1 MQNLAI
7 FHESNKDAAYYRQQV
22 SERGILEKI
31 DALNEGFLKIE
42 GVTVKNLPL
51 VYEVLNLVYEE
62 LNEVEISLNKNA
74 NDPRTRMALQNFTIV
89 DEKVEE
95 KATAI
100 DLDDTDNTMAE
111 SDLIGEPDSTENADT
126 QEPTGESGSIEKID
140 TQEPT
145 GEPDPAEKV
154 DTAEPTSEPAT
165 EQQEPTGEPDPAEK
179 VDTEEHATEQQEPA
193 AEPTAETPEPKNEP
207 KSEPKKG
214 GRKKKD
220 AE

>member
-31 DALNEGFLKIE
+31 DAFNEGLLEIE
-42 GVTVKNLPL
+42 GVTVENLPL
-51 VYEVLNLVYEE
+51 VYEV

-74 NDPRTRMALQNFTIV
+74 NDPRTRMALQNFAIV

-95 KATAI
+95 KVAI
-100 DLDDTDNTMAE
+100 EDDDTDDTKTE
-111 SDLIGEPDSTENADT
+111 LDQTENTEESADGI
-126 QEPTGESGSIEKID
+126 QKLTG
-140 TQEPT
+140 EPT
-145 GEPDPAEKV
+145 GEPDLAEN
-154 DTAEPTSEPAT
+154 TEETTNETQELTEEPAT
-165 EQQEPTGEPDPAEK
+165 EQQEPTGEPDPTEK
-179 VDTEEHATEQQEPA
+179 VDTQEPATEPA
-193 AEPTAETPEPKNEP
+193 AETPEP

-214 GRKKKD
+214 GRRKKD

>member
-31 DALNEGFLKIE
+31 DAFNEGLLEIE
-42 GVTVKNLPL
+42 GVTVENLPL
-51 VYEVLNLVYEE
+51 VYEV

-95 KATAI
+95 TDAAT
-100 DLDDTDNTMAE
+100 DLDDTDNVDA
-111 SDLIGEPDSTENADT
+111 EPDSTD
-126 QEPTGESGSIEKID
+126 EPGSIEKMD

-145 GEPDPAEKV
+145 GEPDPAETV
-154 DTAEPTSEPAT
+154 DTTEPAEEPAT
-165 EQQEPTGEPDPAEK
+165 EQQEPATEQQEPVGEPNPAEK
-179 VDTEEHATEQQEPA
+179 VDTEEPATE
-193 AEPTAETPEPKNEP
+193 PTSETPEPKNEAK
-207 KSEPKKG
+207 KS
-214 GRKKKD
+214 GRRKKD

>member
-31 DALNEGFLKIE
+31 DAFNERLLEIE
-42 GVTVKNLPL
+42 GVTVENLPL
-51 VYEVLNLVYEE
+51 VYEV

-95 KATAI
+95 TDAAT
-100 DLDDTDNTMAE
+100 DLDDTDNA
-111 SDLIGEPDSTENADT
+111 DAEPDSTD
-126 QEPTGESGSIEKID
+126 EPGSIEKMD

-145 GEPDPAEKV
+145 GEPDPAETV
-154 DTAEPTSEPAT
+154 DTTEPAEEPAT
-165 EQQEPTGEPDPAEK
+165 EQQEPTDEIEPAEN
-179 VDTEEHATEQQEPA
+179 VDTQEPA
-193 AEPTAETPEPKNEP
+193 TEPATEPISETPQ
-207 KSEPKKG
+207 PKKS
-214 GRKKKD
+214 GRRKKD

>member
-31 DALNEGFLKIE
+31 DAFNEGLLEIK
-42 GVTVKNLPL
+42 GVTVENLPL
-51 VYEVLNLVYEE
+51 VYEV

-74 NDPRTRMALQNFTIV
+74 NDPRTRMALQNFAIV

-95 KATAI
+95 KTAPTE
-100 DLDDTDNTMAE
+100 DDDTDDTKAE
-111 SDLIGEPDSTENADT
+111 FDQTENTEESADGIQKLT
-126 QEPTGESGSIEKID
+126 E
-140 TQEPT
+140 EPT
-145 GEPDPAEKV
+145 GEPDPAENTEETT
-154 DTAEPTSEPAT
+154 DETQEPTTEPTGEPAT
-165 EQQEPTGEPDPAEK
+165 EQQEPTGEPDPTEK
-179 VDTEEHATEQQEPA
+179 VDTQEPATEPA
-193 AEPTAETPEPKNEP
+193 AETPEP

-214 GRKKKD
+214 GRRKKD